1 MNPMVSSI
9 QESGKNLSFTLSGVH
24 HSISN
29 AIRRTIVS
37 DIPTVIFR
45 TSSHAENKANF
56 IKNTTKYHNE
66 ILKKRL
72 SNIPVHFLGSNLE
85 DFYGINISYVDNLLR
100 TKKIL
105 ENYLLEVNVN
115 NTTDNMLTVSTEHF
129 KIFDKEGNKYI
140 LQEESKLIFPPFV
153 PYNRNTEYYI
163 TFVKLNP
170 RISDE
175 IIGEAIQFSAEFG
188 YGSSKEDGSFS
199 VASMATYGNTIDEE
213 KAEDVLKELKA
224 EWSRTM
230 TAEEVDKE
238 ALNWSLL
245 DKKRIYLPNSFDF
258 KIETIGVYESQRL
271 VTKACEIL
279 IERLYLLNYVID
291 SNLLEI
297 IVSKNISENSYDV
310 ILKADDYTIGSMIQY
325 VMYVSYYPE
334 DLNYCGYKKIHPD
347 DSHSV
352 LRLGYQNE
360 TTIETIKEQIKTSI
374 VMLVDVFQN
383 IRKSFMSEDAEPFQI
398 QPSEDWDTV
407 MNLYHTNAISH

>member
-1 MNPMVSSI
+1 MEPVISNISS
-9 QESGKNLSFTLSGVH
+9 SNKNMTFTLSGVNH
-24 HSISN
+24 AIAN

-45 TSSHAENKANF
+45 TTPYSDNKASF
-56 IKNTTKYHNE
+56 IKNTTKYHAE
-66 ILKKRL
+66 ILKQRL
-72 SNIPVHFLGSNLE
+72 SCIPVHFKMSNLE
-85 DFYGINISYVDNLLR
+85 DFYGIELSYVDNLLK

-115 NTTDNMLTVSTEHF
+115 NTSDSMLTVSTGDF
-129 KIFDKEGNKYI
+129 KIFDKEVNKYI
-140 LQEESKLIFPPFV
+140 PQEETKLIFPPFI
-153 PYNRNTEYYI
+153 PYNRDIEYYI

-175 IIGEAIQFSAEFG
+175 IVGETIHFSAEFG
-188 YGSSKEDGSFS
+188 YGSCKEDGSFS
-199 VASMATYGNTIDEE
+199 VASLAVYGNSIDEE
-213 KAEDVLKELKA
+213 RSEDILKGLKA
-224 EWSRTM
+224 DWSKTM
-230 TAEEVDKE
+230 NADEVEKE
-238 ALNWSLL
+238 ADNWKLL

-291 SNLLEI
+291 ADLLEI

-325 VMYVSYYPE
+325 VLYVSYYPSV
-334 DLNYCGYKKIHPD
+334 LNYCGYKKFHPD

-352 LRLGYQNE
+352 IRLGYSDE
-360 TTIETIKEQIKTSI
+360 TTLETIKEQIKTSI
-374 VMLVDVFQN
+374 VLLVDVFQK
-383 IRKSFMSEDAEPFQI
+383 IRKSFLPDDEPFNI
-398 QPSEDWDTV
+398 QPTEEWDNAI
-407 MNLYHTNAISH
+407 NLYFR